1 MSDLRFDPATYDA
14 RRAEVAAMIDEADRQ
29 DDGPMGPDGLADALM
44 EIAEGWA
51 VALTPSQPEPGL
63 RDDNRYVW
71 LIERGQPEGLDHPEW
86 WGVTDSRTGAYGWV
100 DTVWP
105 ADQFA
110 TRAEA
115 EAVIAR
121 FDLPN
126 HPFPARPVEHG
137 FIPSLAAPSQARA
150 AGRGRAKRNDME
162 HIETDCDGECYGVG
176 CEWCWDAWYDG
187 D

>member
-1 MSDLRFDPATYDA
+1 M
-14 RRAEVAAMIDEADRQ
+14 
-29 DDGPMGPDGLADALM
+29 
-44 EIAEGWA
+44 
-51 VALTPSQPEPGL
+51 TPSPEPLTAEEEACERRVHFDGSRAL
-63 RDDNRYVW
+63 HRDCMTCRFLATLDVARSVTPSPEPLTAGERLVW

-126 HPFPARPVEHG
+126 HPFAARAVEHG
-137 FIPSLAAPSQARA
+137 FVAANVAVLSEATP
-150 AGRGRAKRNDME
+150 DE
-162 HIETDCDGECYGVG
+162 
-176 CEWCWDAWYDG
+176 
-187 D
+187 